1 MVPLLPKKSFNDYKL
16 STTLIYKSCLR
27 HQAALFF
34 KQLQITNYGEG
45 RQLRITN
52 YELRGRK
59 TITNYE
65 LRITNYELRITNYGG
80 GG

>member
-34 KQLQITNYGEG
+34 KQLQIMNYGEG

-52 YELRGRK
+52 YELR
-59 TITNYE
+59 ITEEEDNYE
-65 LRITNYELRITNYGG
+65 LRITGKEDN
-80 GG
+80 